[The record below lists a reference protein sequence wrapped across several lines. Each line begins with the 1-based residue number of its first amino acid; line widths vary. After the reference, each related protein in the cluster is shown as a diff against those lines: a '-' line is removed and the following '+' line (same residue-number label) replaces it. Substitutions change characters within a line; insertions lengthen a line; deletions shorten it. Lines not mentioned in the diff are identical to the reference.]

1 MDLPGLTEITA
12 QVQAWDAPE
21 FWFWSLAALGF
32 SALSFI
38 KAFKG
43 LHRSRLLED
52 TPTSLVRSASQGYVE
67 FEGTGRRLDGEPVIA
82 PLTGAACTW
91 WSYTIEERK
100 TYRVNKTRHTHW
112 QTINS
117 GSSEALFEL
126 EDSSGRCIVDPEG
139 AEVFPSATQS
149 WRGSRAWPE
158 KHGRGIF
165 GRYRYT
171 ERRMHAG
178 DPLLVVGYLTTH
190 RAAETSNFAEEVRVV
205 LADWKSRQS
214 MLVRLYD
221 KDNDGV
227 LDLKEWEKAR
237 REAEALVRREQA
249 EEFRHPGIAVIGA
262 PPDDRSFLL
271 AAKSQAQVIK
281 HYKRSAVFGLG
292 LFFLLLTVGVT
303 LISMRLG

>member
-1 MDLPGLTEITA
+1 MNLTGLTEITA
-12 QVQAWDAPE
+12 QVQAWDTAE

-43 LHRSRLLED
+43 LHKSGLLED
-52 TPTSLVRSASQGYVE
+52 TPTSLIRSASQGYVE
-67 FEGTGRRLDGEPVIA
+67 FEGIGRRMEGAPVIA
-82 PLTGAACTW
+82 PLTGTACTW
-91 WSYTIEERK
+91 WSFTIEERR
-100 TYRVNKTRHTHW
+100 TYQVNKTRHSHW
-112 QTINS
+112 QTVNS
-117 GSSEALFEL
+117 GSSDALFEL
-126 EDSSGRCIVDPEG
+126 EDSSGRCVIDPDG
-139 AEVFPSATQS
+139 AEVFPSATRR
-149 WRGSRAWPE
+149 WRGSSSWPT
-158 KHGRGIF
+158 KPGQGIF

-190 RAAETSNFAEEVRVV
+190 RAAETSNFAEEVRAL
-205 LADWKSRQS
+205 LADWKSRQT

-237 REAEALVRREQA
+237 KDAQAQVRREHA

-281 HYKRSAVFGLG
+281 HYRRGAILALG
-292 LFFLLLTVGVT
+292 LFFLLLAVGVT

>member
-1 MDLPGLTEITA
+1 MSLPGLTEITA
-12 QVQAWDAPE
+12 QVQAWDTAE
-21 FWFWSLAALGF
+21 FWFWSLAVLGF

-38 KAFKG
+38 KSFKG

-52 TPTSLVRSASQGYVE
+52 TPTSLIRSASQGYVE
-67 FEGTGRRLDGEPVIA
+67 FEGIGKRMEGEPVTA
-82 PLTGAACTW
+82 PLTGTACTW
-91 WSYTIEERK
+91 WSFTIEERK
-100 TYRVNKTRHTHW
+100 TYQVNKTRHTHW
-112 QTINS
+112 QTVNG

-126 EDSSGRCIVDPEG
+126 EDTSGRCIIDPEG
-139 AEVFPSATQS
+139 AEVFPSATQR
-149 WRGSRAWPE
+149 WRGSSAWP
-158 KHGRGIF
+158 KKQRRKLF

-190 RAAETSNFAEEVRVV
+190 RAAETTNFAEEVRAL
-205 LADWKSRQS
+205 LADWKTRQS
-214 MLVRLYD
+214 MLVRIYD

-237 REAEALVRREQA
+237 QEAKAQIRREHA
-249 EEFRHPGIAVIGA
+249 KEFRHPGIPVIGA

-281 HYKRSAVFGLG
+281 HYRRGAVFALG
-292 LFFLLLTVGVT
+292 LFFLLLAVGIT
-303 LISMRLG
+303 LISMRLS

>member
-12 QVQAWDAPE
+12 QVQAWDTAE

-43 LHRSRLLED
+43 LHKSRLLED

-67 FEGTGRRLDGEPVIA
+67 FEGIGRRLEGEPIIS
-82 PLTGAACTW
+82 PLTGTACTW
-91 WSYTIEERK
+91 WSFTIEERR
-100 TYRVNKTRHTHW
+100 TYRVNKTQHTHW
-112 QTINS
+112 QTVDK
-117 GSSEALFEL
+117 GSSDALFEL
-126 EDSSGRCIVDPEG
+126 EDSSGRCVIDPEG
-139 AEVFPSATQS
+139 AEVFPSMTKT
-149 WRGSRAWPE
+149 WRGTSAWP
-158 KHGRGIF
+158 KKQGHGLL

-190 RAAETSNFAEEVRVV
+190 RAAETTNFAEEVRAL

-214 MLVRLYD
+214 MLIRLYD
-221 KDNDGV
+221 QDNDGV
-227 LDLKEWEKAR
+227 LDMKEWERARQKAN
-237 REAEALVRREQA
+237 AQVRREHT
-249 EEFRHPGIAVIGA
+249 EELRHPGIPVLGL
-262 PPDDRSFLL
+262 PPDDRSFLM

-281 HYKRSAVFGLG
+281 HYRRGGIFAIGAFFVLLAVGI
-292 LFFLLLTVGVT
+292 TM
-303 LISMRLG
+303 ISMRLS